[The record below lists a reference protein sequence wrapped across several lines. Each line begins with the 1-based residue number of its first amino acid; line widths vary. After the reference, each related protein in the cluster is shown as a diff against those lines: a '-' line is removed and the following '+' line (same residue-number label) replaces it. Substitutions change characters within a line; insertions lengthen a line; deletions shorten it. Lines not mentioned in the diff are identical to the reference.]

1 MAGTYQVQ
9 SNGSAP
15 KGLKAGDKVVT
26 AGGTY
31 TIKSVNA
38 DGSYNSSKTS
48 DVSTKTYTG
57 TYSTT
62 GSSSSKTTASQA
74 AVNAANQAAQAK
86 KSSSSKTSNRPVTT
100 VSSNPNS
107 TGYSASQAA
116 VNAANTAAKAKGATT
131 NTSTPAMN
139 WTVNSKPATTQA
151 TQVQTPSAGYVAQ
164 GDYEDADIRNAFPEA
179 AREIDAAKAEFAK
192 AQAANDIKGM
202 QDAHARAEIA
212 RAYYGS
218 KLGIGAYSGGIDGSQ
233 RISTPQDTPA
243 DQWNMAFDKAT
254 QDSNYIDGVYVH
266 PADQSILS
274 AKDLQIAVALKK
286 EWPNASPDRRKEINQ
301 EMESIRAKYG
311 YSLGPEGDKFK
322 AIQLEPDMMPQ
333 IGLPS
338 YEAQPELVNNVY
350 DTLNESTLQQL
361 LAAYNNSRAQS
372 EYDMS
377 KIPAMYQQQKN
388 LVSADNEREKMA
400 FREQAAA
407 SGMNAGNR
415 SQAALAY
422 SNQLQNNLGSLN
434 TAEANALSDAQFALT
449 QLYNSYQQQ
458 IASAVAQNNYQR
470 AAALLQEYMTAK
482 QSAVETAL
490 NQANLDVQI
499 ADFNRQTRLNTLQQ
513 QNLMRQLELDQRNAD
528 RNYSLDLANSAANN
542 IGAYGPLANLSGLSP
557 ADAQKLRQM
566 YSVEKLSTDYP
577 LVRGWLV

>member
-62 GSSSSKTTASQA
+62 GSSSSGRTASQT
-74 AVNAANQAAQAK
+74 AVSATNTAT
-86 KSSSSKTSNRPVTT
+86 KSNKTSSNKTSNRSVTT
-100 VSSNPNS
+100 VSSNPNN
-107 TGYSASQAA
+107 TGYSASRAA
-116 VNAANTAAKAKGATT
+116 VNSTSTA
-131 NTSTPAMN
+131 TPAMN

-151 TQVQTPSAGYVAQ
+151 TQVQTPTTGYVAK
-164 GDYEDADIRNAFPEA
+164 GTYEDADLRASGEA
-179 AREIDAAKAEFAK
+179 AYIDEQKKIYEDNQKLFYEAVRNGDTEGAERYYS
-192 AQAANDIKGM
+192 NM
-202 QDAHARAEIA
+202 QQAHANAELWRAKH
-212 RAYYGS
+212 G
-218 KLGIGAYSGGIDGSQ
+218 YSGGEDGSE
-233 RISTPQDTPA
+233 RIATPQGTPQDVWDVGFEKPQTDP
-243 DQWNMAFDKAT
+243 NI
-254 QDSNYIDGVYVH
+254 IDGVYVH

-350 DTLNESTLQQL
+350 DKLNESTLQQL

-513 QNLMRQLELDQRNAD
+513 QNFMRQLELDQRNAD

>member
-57 TYSTT
+57 TYSTA

-74 AVNAANQAAQAK
+74 AVNAVNTAK
-86 KSSSSKTSNRPVTT
+86 KTASSSNKKSTRSVTT

-116 VNAANTAAKAKGATT
+116 VNAANTAAQTKGATT
-131 NTSTPAMN
+131 NASAPAMN

-192 AQAANDIKGM
+192 AQAANDAAGM
-202 QDAHARAEIA
+202 QSAHARAEAA
-212 RAYYGS
+212 RAYYGA

-233 RISTPQDTPA
+233 KISTPQDTPA

-254 QDSNYIDGVYVH
+254 QDPNIIDGVYVH
-266 PADQSILS
+266 PMDQKTLK
-274 AKDLQIAVALKK
+274 ANDLQAIIAIKQA
-286 EWPNASPDRRKEINQ
+286 WPNASPEERINLNKQ
-301 EMESIRAKYG
+301 AEAIRAKYG
-311 YSLGPEGDKFK
+311 YSLGADGETFRKLE
-322 AIQLEPDMMPQ
+322 LEPDMMPQ
-333 IGLPS
+333 VGLPS

-350 DTLNESTLQQL
+350 DKLNESTLQQL